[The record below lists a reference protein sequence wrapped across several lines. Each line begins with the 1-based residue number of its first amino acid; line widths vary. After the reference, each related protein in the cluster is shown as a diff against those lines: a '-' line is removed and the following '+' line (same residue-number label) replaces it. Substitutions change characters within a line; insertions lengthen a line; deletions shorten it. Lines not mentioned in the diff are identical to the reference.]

1 MQNSQIEDIFE
12 TVFYRRDEL
21 LTQLSLI
28 GSSLCQIPTMAT
40 KWFTNIEVMF
50 HRSCNS
56 GRKKSVFTFHNL
68 GIDIFLFQAATGR
81 LRRSKTGM
89 LVPTSSEK
97 FSPLLIS
104 TWTLKMWS
112 AESKSRHFSHC
123 DVMDGGYS
131 GLESWTLG
139 KHPFTCDDMWWHFH
153 NRRWHCASPFS
164 WL

>member
-68 GIDIFLFQAATGR
+68 GIDILLFQAATGR

-97 FSPLLIS
+97 YSPLLIS

-112 AESKSRHFSHC
+112 AESKSRHFRLWC
-123 DVMDGGYS
+123 YVWWIQWTWVMD
-131 GLESWTLG
+131 LG
-139 KHPFTCDDMWWHFH
+139 KAPIHLWWHVM
-153 NRRWHCASPFS
+153 AFS
-164 WL
+164 Q